1 MPWNN
6 SKNDPY
12 SNMSH
17 PDEES
22 GYPME
27 DIGNQDVTRDQLNPN
42 VGFPIFTSKNISDG
56 AETNNDGKT
65 GDGRFLSPAAQELEK
80 DFDQEFDKDIT
91 EHQGRTE
98 NIFGGKFQS
107 REHLPDSEM
116 ITSDD
121 SSWALDSSIDGNN
134 TTDINNDL
142 TQQPNPRSSGKEF
155 ISEGLEPAEP
165 AQPHQDKSESSVFTR
180 VKSALSFLGR
190 ENGSGS
196 ASQHHTTGNGTSNIA
211 HPLDVLSQA
220 EDAPQ
225 DPSLSWS
232 SLSRAADPF
241 NGATSGH
248 GMVANDGFAGNRKR
262 QDDEEAQLGRNGIG
276 SSGLP
281 ENYPEGRRS
290 TRFQNSSTSDSLSLQ
305 LPSSQSSANED
316 WINMDKFDDLANLSE
331 FGIDI
336 PEATVNKAVPKKQGI
351 TTSLLRLYNQRMRRH
366 SASSSDFVP
375 SDDEESTGYA
385 LMGRNKRSAKYG
397 KHVGNKKSR
406 MMKKLAPIRKKND
419 VRTFTLDTE
428 DTLNLGHEGDR
439 LQQNA
444 EPTIKLPRFG
454 KRQSADNDTNSLDIG
469 DLVSAAST
477 HHNKVK
483 FQRNKKQYRHNRKK
497 HFGREETARI
507 TVHIADV
514 LQRQTFILTLC
525 KAFMMYGAPTHR
537 LEEYM
542 SLTARVLETNGSFV
556 YFPGCMLASFGDFTM
571 RTSEMH
577 LVRCAEGLDL
587 GKLDEIHE
595 IYKNVVHDREGVQEA
610 TSQLKDIMEKKPRF
624 NAITRILLYAFASA
638 MVAPW
643 GFGGSWID
651 LPICFGIGGVI
662 GFLQFVICPRS
673 TLYSSLFEVMASIIS
688 SFLARAIGSIRGGSL
703 FCYSSIVQSA
713 LALILP
719 GYIILCGSLELQSR
733 NLVAGAVRMFYAF
746 IYSLM
751 LSFGITLGAALY
763 GWIDPNATS
772 VTTCTSNIN
781 PWWRFLFVPGFTIGI
796 ALVNLA
802 SWGQLPVMV
811 FVSGAGY
818 VVSYFSSKHFKNE
831 TELTATFGC
840 FIIGLVSNAYSR
852 LMKSVSKYLTKSAF
866 MTMSLMLPGIFV
878 QVPSGIA
885 SQGSV
890 LVGISA
896 ANSIVGSN
904 STNSTSSQ
912 STSTTYLGSLSFGM
926 VMIEVA
932 LGISVGLYLA
942 TIVVYP
948 FGKKRTGLF
957 TL

>member
-1 MPWNN
+1 
-6 SKNDPY
+6 
-12 SNMSH
+12 MSRS
-17 PDEES
+17 DIEDA
-22 GYPME
+22 YPME
-27 DIGNQDVTRDQLNPN
+27 DMNPFDKARDQDNTN
-42 VGFPIFTSKNISDG
+42 VGFPIFARRDNHKGEHRGDQNI
-56 AETNNDGKT
+56 TNTNKD
-65 GDGRFLSPAAQELEK
+65 LSSSAHDFEK
-80 DFDQEFDKDIT
+80 DFDREFDKDIAG
-91 EHQGRTE
+91 HQNRTE
-98 NIFGGKFQS
+98 NIFGSELQS
-107 REHLPDSEM
+107 QEHVQNAEVTS
-116 ITSDD
+116 SDD
-121 SSWALDSSIDGNN
+121 SSWGSESSINENDATN
-134 TTDINNDL
+134 INNDFD
-142 TQQPNPRSSGKEF
+142 SSTDSRPPANETLAK
-155 ISEGLEPAEP
+155 GLEPAEN
-165 AQPHQDKSESSVFTR
+165 AQSHPKKTESSVFTKVR
-180 VKSALSFLGR
+180 SAIPFLGR
-190 ENGSGS
+190 ENSFSS
-196 ASQHHTTGNGTSNIA
+196 ASRHHTTDDNTAIDNGPS
-211 HPLDVLSQA
+211 DVLSRVKNT
-220 EDAPQ
+220 
-225 DPSLSWS
+225 SLPWD
-232 SLSRAADPF
+232 SLSRMANPF
-241 NGATSGH
+241 NTAASGH
-248 GMVANDGFAGNRKR
+248 GMVGNDTVPGNLMRE
-262 QDDEEAQLGRNGIG
+262 DDVEAQLNRSDIGNSDSGHNTEGIRNIG
-276 SSGLP
+276 M
-281 ENYPEGRRS
+281 
-290 TRFQNSSTSDSLSLQ
+290 QNSSTSESLSLQ
-305 LPSSQSSANED
+305 IPSSQSSTNED
-316 WINMDKFDDLANLSE
+316 WINMDKFDDLTNLSE

-336 PEATVNKAVPKKQGI
+336 PDAAANKTGQKKQGI
-351 TTSLLRLYNQRMRRH
+351 TTSLLRLYNERLRRH
-366 SASSSDFVP
+366 SDGYSDFSI
-375 SDDEESTGYA
+375 SDEDRLSKHGF
-385 LMGRNKRSAKYG
+385 MGRRTGKSKAGRLAKLKHGG
-397 KHVGNKKSR
+397 KQR
-406 MMKKLAPIRKKND
+406 LIKKLTPNHKMSDA
-419 VRTFTLDTE
+419 RTFTLETE
-428 DTLNLGHEGDR
+428 STSNLEHGEDE
-439 LQQNA
+439 LQKGQ
-444 EPTIKLPRFG
+444 EPAIELPRFSR
-454 KRQSADNDTNSLDIG
+454 KRGADNDMNNFDISDLASMNSN
-469 DLVSAAST
+469 S
-477 HHNKVK
+477 HKKVK
-483 FQRNKKQYRHNRKK
+483 FQQNRKHK
-497 HFGREETARI
+497 HGLKKRFGREEAARI

-542 SLTARVLETNGSFV
+542 SLTAMVLETNGSFV

-577 LVRCAEGLDL
+577 LVRCPEGLDL

-610 TSQLKDIMEKKPRF
+610 TDQLKDIMEKKPRF
-624 NAITRILLYAFASA
+624 NTIVRVLLYAFSSA

-673 TLYSSLFEVMASIIS
+673 TLYSSLFEVMASVIS
-688 SFLARAIGSIRGGSL
+688 SFLARAIGSINGGSL

-763 GWIDPNATS
+763 GWIDGNATS
-772 VTTCTSNIN
+772 VTTCTSDIN

-811 FVSGAGY
+811 FISGAGY

-840 FIIGLVSNAYSR
+840 FIIGLVSNGYSR

-896 ANSIVGSN
+896 ANNIVHTNSSN
-904 STNSTSSQ
+904 SSSSGNSTIS
-912 STSTTYLGSLSFGM
+912 LGSLSFGM

-932 LGISVGLYLA
+932 LGISIGLYLA

-948 FGKKRTGLF
+948 FGKKHTGLF